1 MKDEL
6 KITLTAP
13 ASLCVETRAADPLCL
28 QLGNAV
34 SGTRDYNRL
43 QNKPTING
51 VELAGNQTSASLYIV
66 SENTVSGW
74 AQTPMYVPKQGEI
87 ILYTDYAED
96 DQGNPLPA
104 IKMGDGSAFVAD
116 LPFVNDDIRNNLLAH
131 INDRVVHIT
140 DEERRFWNNKLNYE
154 YDMGEETLIL
164 NRN

>member
-6 KITLTAP
+6 KIALTAP
-13 ASLCVETRAADPLCL
+13 ASLCVETQGASPLCL

-43 QNKPTING
+43 VNKPTING
-51 VELAGNQTSASLYIV
+51 VELTGHQTSESLYIV

-74 AQTPMYVPKQGEI
+74 AQTPTYVPKKGEI
-87 ILYTDYAED
+87 ILYTDYAQD
-96 DQGNPLPA
+96 DQENPLPA

-116 LPFVNDDIRNNLLAH
+116 LPFVNDDIRINLLEH

-140 DEERRFWNNKLNYE
+140 NAERNFWNNKLNYE
-154 YDMGEETLIL
+154 YDMGDENLIL